1 MSKVDYTV
9 YCGSK
14 SGDIVEQKKTRE
26 LGPFEAIVE
35 LT

>member
-1 MSKVDYTV
+1 MSKIEYTV
-9 YCGSK
+9 YTGSK
-14 SGDIVEQKKTRE
+14 SGDIVEQKKSRE